1 LIALARAL
9 PAIDDDVK
17 HSPLLPRD
25 HISRGFSLTHSSPA
39 DSVNCLGTFPR
50 RQSTPPSA
58 ASLLTESY
66 LPADLLH
73 DSRHAIGGG
82 PDYTCFFTH
91 PSSHANFVAPQTC
104 RRLDRTSQNRKL
116 RRHLPRHHHSCCATR
131 LTISQLLRQDLTGA
145 TRPTK
150 AFLATH
156 LLALEANCFLC
167 LQTSPFE
174 TLPDCSITHSCNL
187 LA

>member
-66 LPADLLH
+66 LPARRPH
-73 DSRHAIGGG
+73 CMQPI
-82 PDYTCFFTH
+82 FFMTADT
-91 PSSHANFVAPQTC
+91 PSVVVRTC